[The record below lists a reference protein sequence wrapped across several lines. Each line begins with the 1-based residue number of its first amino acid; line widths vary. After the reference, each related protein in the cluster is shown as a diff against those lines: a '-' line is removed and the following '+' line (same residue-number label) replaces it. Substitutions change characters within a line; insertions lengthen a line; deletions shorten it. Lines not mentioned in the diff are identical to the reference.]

1 MNILKYYCI
10 CYICFGTLCSIFT
23 CGKEQDLFAFFM
35 NILLN
40 IPVIIYLFLK

>member
-10 CYICFGTLCSIFT
+10 CYICFGTLCAIFN
-23 CGKEQDLFAFFM
+23 CGQKKDLLAFIM